1 MSIRRPIWTWLSIIA
16 TAAFIGLASAAEKAM
31 TGVELKALLSAG
43 KTITLGGPG
52 EGYLGSLT
60 LSADGSGSGSAK
72 TDEGRVLTLTGTWK
86 IKGDTFCRQWEEFD
100 NGKEVCEIWVLT
112 TPTKVNVMVNDTKV
126 GVNSW

>member
-1 MSIRRPIWTWLSIIA
+1 MSMRRLIWTWLSIIA

-31 TGVELKALLSAG
+31 TGVELEALLSG
-43 KTITLGGPG
+43 GRTITLGGPG

-72 TDEGRVLTLTGTWK
+72 TDDGRVLTLSGTWK

-100 NGKEVCEIWVLT
+100 NGDEVCEIWVLT
-112 TPTKVNVMVNDTKV
+112 APTRVKVLVNDAQV